1 MKRNLLLFV
10 CLCCLLPLAAQTKW
24 MNPLTAGEN
33 MVHGRWWQQEL
44 KDGYHR
50 LTPRAEGV
58 VRGAVWGLSKQS
70 AGLSI
75 CFHTNA
81 PSVKVRYGVTGGL
94 SMFHMPST
102 GVSGLDL
109 YATDADGR
117 LRWCASKFNLSFKDT
132 INYEFKDL
140 TYYTGNHRGYDFEL
154 FLPLYNEVAWLEVG
168 VDEGHELRFIPATA
182 ERPIVVYGTS
192 IAQGACASRTGM
204 AWTNIVH
211 RETGYPVVNLGF
223 SGNALMDE
231 EVFRF
236 LAEIDAKLFVIDCL
250 PNLSTE
256 RTELIFDRLQR
267 GVEILREKSAAPIL
281 LVEHNYAN
289 GPSSQQSVDWYEK
302 SNKEQR
308 RAYEAL
314 VADGVKDLYLLT
326 HAELAFTQES
336 MVEGIHPNDLGMRQ
350 YADAYIRKIHQ
361 LFPEAG
367 TDDKVFYPRTQQRD
381 PYDWRARHELM
392 LQRNR
397 EEKPEIVLIGNSI
410 THFWTDAVR
419 KDAQQAKR
427 YRKSWDKLFKGQ
439 VAHNQ
444 GFGWDRIENGLWRI
458 AHGELDGFEAKK
470 VFLLLGTN
478 NMGVNTNE
486 ELVRGMML
494 LIDAVRRHQ
503 PKAKIYQVG
512 IMPRRNDEA
521 RVVAINALVAERLK
535 GTDVTYVDMAPG
547 FLDENGKLKE
557 ELFAGDGLHPNE
569 LGYAVEAKNLER
581 YVKE

>member
-1 MKRNLLLFV
+1 M
-10 CLCCLLPLAAQTKW
+10 
-24 MNPLTAGEN
+24 
-33 MVHGRWWQQEL
+33 
-44 KDGYHR
+44 
-50 LTPRAEGV
+50 
-58 VRGAVWGLSKQS
+58 
-70 AGLSI
+70 
-75 CFHTNA
+75 
-81 PSVKVRYGVTGGL
+81 
-94 SMFHMPST
+94 
-102 GVSGLDL
+102 
-109 YATDADGR
+109 
-117 LRWCASKFNLSFKDT
+117 
-132 INYEFKDL
+132 
-140 TYYTGNHRGYDFEL
+140 
-154 FLPLYNEVAWLEVG
+154 
-168 VDEGHELRFIPATA
+168 
-182 ERPIVVYGTS
+182 
-192 IAQGACASRTGM
+192 
-204 AWTNIVH
+204 
-211 RETGYPVVNLGF
+211 
-223 SGNALMDE
+223 
-231 EVFRF
+231 
-236 LAEIDAKLFVIDCL
+236 
-250 PNLSTE
+250 
-256 RTELIFDRLQR
+256 
-267 GVEILREKSAAPIL
+267 REKSAAPIL

-289 GPSSQQSVDWYEK
+289 GPSSQQSVDWYEN

-314 VADGVKDLYLLT
+314 VAEGVKDLHLLT

-367 TDDKVFYPRTQQRD
+367 TDDNVFYPRTQQRD

-397 EEKPEIVLIGNSI
+397 EEKPDLVLIGNSI

-521 RVVAINALVAERLK
+521 RVAAINALVAERLK